1 MIEASS
7 LMGSLRNAGAMPD
20 LMRRLI
26 DVQSMANAGKLQEA
40 EAACRAIVA
49 AADPAMPEATAV
61 LGFILGRLN
70 RFDEARGC
78 LEAAIAVRND
88 VPHWHLELSRIYRR
102 ALRLDDA
109 LTHARIA
116 VRLGPDDARFH
127 LGLARVLVDRGENEA
142 ARAALLDA
150 LIAAPEDVES
160 HLALAHLLLAEGE
173 YPAGWEEYEWRFRA
187 PRFQTA
193 MPRFTRPHW
202 NGMRLPGRRILIAA
216 DQGYGD
222 AFQFSRYLPLVAD
235 RCAGV
240 VVLCRAAQIPL
251 FSRIEGVDA
260 CVVSINDSFPHA
272 AWCWMA
278 SLPRLFGTDLS
289 NIPGG
294 RGYLSPDPER
304 CAFWRGELARRL
316 PKGGR
321 RIGLVWAGNPDNA
334 TDWRRSIPL
343 SLFEPLR
350 SIAGLNLV
358 SLQVQV
364 SDADRAGLDLLNL
377 GAELTDFGETAA
389 VIANLDLVVSVDSAV
404 AHLAAAMGTPA
415 WILTYQPADWR
426 WLIGRD
432 DSPWYP
438 SVRLFRQARAGDWT
452 EPVARL
458 IATLTNGE

>member
-1 MIEASS
+1 
-7 LMGSLRNAGAMPD
+7 MPD
-20 LMRRLI
+20 LMRQLI
-26 DVQSMANAGKLQEA
+26 DVQAMANAGKLREA
-40 EAACRAIVA
+40 EAACRAIIA
-49 AADPAMPEATAV
+49 TAEPAMPEAIAV

-70 RFDEARGC
+70 RFDEARAH
-78 LEAAIAVRND
+78 LEAAIAGRND
-88 VPHWHLELSRIYRR
+88 VPHWHLELARSWRR
-102 ALRLDDA
+102 AARLDDA
-109 LTHARIA
+109 LAHARIA
-116 VRLGPDDARFH
+116 VRLGPEDARFH
-127 LGLARVLVDRGENEA
+127 LGLARVLVDRGENAA
-142 ARAALLDA
+142 AREVLMDA
-150 LIAAPEDVES
+150 LTVAPDDVEA

-173 YPAGWEEYEWRFRA
+173 YRAGWEEYEWRFRA

-260 CVVSINDSFPHA
+260 CVISINDSFPHA

-289 NIPGG
+289 NIPDGS
-294 RGYLSPDPER
+294 GYLSPDPQR
-304 CAFWRGELARRL
+304 SALWRGELARRM
-316 PKGGR
+316 PRQGR

-334 TDWRRSIPL
+334 TDWRRSISL

-350 SIAGLNLV
+350 SIARLNFV
-358 SLQVQV
+358 SLQLQMQG
-364 SDADRAGLDLLNL
+364 AERAGLDLLDL
-377 GAELTDFGETAA
+377 GSELTDFGETAA
-389 VIANLDLVVSVDSAV
+389 VIANLDLIVSVESAV
-404 AHLAAAMGTPA
+404 AHLAAAMGTPT

-438 SVRLFRQARAGDWT
+438 SVRLFRQARVGDWT

-458 IATLTNGE
+458 IAALRSEV

>member
-1 MIEASS
+1 MA
-7 LMGSLRNAGAMPD
+7 D

-26 DVQSMANAGKLQEA
+26 DAQSMANAGKLQEA
-40 EAACRAIVA
+40 EAACRAIIA

-78 LEAAIAVRND
+78 LEAAIADRND
-88 VPHWHLELSRIYRR
+88 VPHWHLELSRLYRR
-102 ALRLDDA
+102 VPRLDDA
-109 LTHARIA
+109 LAHARIA
-116 VRLGPDDARFH
+116 VRLGSDDARFH
-127 LGLARVLVDRGENEA
+127 LGLARVLVDRGENAA
-142 ARAALLDA
+142 AREALLDA
-150 LIAAPEDVES
+150 LTAAPDDVEA

-173 YPAGWEEYEWRFRA
+173 YPAGWEEYEWRFRG

-222 AFQFSRYLPLVAD
+222 AFQFSRYLPLVAE

-251 FSRIEGVDA
+251 FSRIEGVDD

-289 NIPGG
+289 NIPSG

-304 CAFWRGELARRL
+304 CAFWRGELLRRM
-316 PKGGR
+316 PNEGR
-321 RIGLVWAGNPDNA
+321 RVGLVWAGNPDNA
-334 TDWRRSIPL
+334 TDWRRSVPL
-343 SLFEPLR
+343 ALFEPLR
-350 SIAGLNLV
+350 AIEGVNLV
-358 SLQVQV
+358 SLQPRAV
-364 SDADRAGLDLLNL
+364 SLGLLDL
-377 GAELTDFGETAA
+377 GDELTDFGETAA

-404 AHLAAAMGTPA
+404 AHLAAAMGKPT

-426 WLIGRD
+426 WMTGRD

-438 SVRLFRQARAGDWT
+438 SVRLFRQTRVGDWT

-458 IATLTNGE
+458 TAALRSGRFSR